1 MDFAKIDKSE
11 KNIQIT
17 KICKSKPKENRRGSM
32 FELDTASQP
41 QLVEDF
47 IHILLK
53 SSNILLNDLKFEI
66 EYHYFKNC
74 NNKTFNILDLIWS
87 INNFS
92 H

>member
-1 MDFAKIDKSE
+1 MDFAKIYKSE
-11 KNIQIT
+11 KNIQVSTQEIT

-53 SSNILLNDLKFEI
+53 SSNILLGNLKFEI
-66 EYHYFKNC
+66 E
-74 NNKTFNILDLIWS
+74 
-87 INNFS
+87 
-92 H
+92 

>member
-1 MDFAKIDKSE
+1 MDFAKIYKSE
-11 KNIQIT
+11 KNIQVSTQEIT

-53 SSNILLNDLKFEI
+53 SSIILLGNLKFEI
-66 EYHYFKNC
+66 E
-74 NNKTFNILDLIWS
+74 
-87 INNFS
+87 
-92 H
+92 

>member
-1 MDFAKIDKSE
+1 MDLPKIYKSE
-11 KNIQIT
+11 KNIQVSTQEIT

-53 SSNILLNDLKFEI
+53 SSIILLGNLKFEI
-66 EYHYFKNC
+66 E
-74 NNKTFNILDLIWS
+74 
-87 INNFS
+87 
-92 H
+92 